1 MAYRVD
7 ITERAE
13 RDFARLYEAIEAEH
27 SGTAKRWYAG
37 LKEAILGLEQLPH
50 RCPVIRKRGQI
61 RQLLYSSRSRV
72 YLVLYRIL
80 EKQKL
85 VEVLHLRHGARR
97 RFERSDLESER
108 S

>member
-13 RDFARLYEAIEAEH
+13 RDFARLYEVIEAEH
-27 SGTAKRWYAG
+27 SGTARRWYAG
-37 LKEAILGLEQLPH
+37 LKEAILGLELLPH
-50 RCPVIRKRGQI
+50 RCPVIRKKGQI
-61 RQLLYSSRSRV
+61 RQLLYGTRFRV

-85 VEVLHLRHGARR
+85 VEVLHIRHGARQ
-97 RFERSDLESER
+97 RFAPSDLESGE